1 MKKLVFTILI
11 LVSIVSSTFGQY
23 PSWFPEEF
31 KNKIFCGQFKSCC
44 TGFNT
49 VPFKLHSSEDGI
61 FLEINPGEK
70 FGRDEW
76 GQTVKLKYAIEKTEI
91 SDIFPWRKTYIL
103 KVSSSNETSDS
114 PLHPKYKLESISI
127 IVEAYNGQK
136 LTRDQERAAPRR
148 WESGIS
154 FNVRVPYYGSGGDF
168 ISIDQGCGTIKN
180 KRQLL
185 LEEKQRQERLAEEK
199 RQQELLKQ
207 KRQEIIAAIESK
219 IPNQILEASE
229 LFLKNK
235 STLMPL
241 NETAQK
247 TLDKLEKGLINHFAN
262 DTLKIALKPHS
273 FEKYYISTL
282 TAGSHVFRGNYN
294 NFNDPNP
301 SFPFTI
307 DYLAEIRK
315 ETKVKDIC
323 CDAYRPF
330 RIDFMVEVRDSILIE
345 TNYYSSNTK
354 KPVFLKDNL
363 EFYYKASSNLT
374 TLELEYN
381 AAIPKGWIEVVKT
394 YKYEKRLN
402 DYIES
407 ESEYKVSYRKVIL
420 KKEK

>member
-1 MKKLVFTILI
+1 MMFIIVFHVPNNISAQIGLKKNHILSAYNTIKL
-11 LVSIVSSTFGQY
+11 TANY
-23 PSWFPEEF
+23 PKTWSLSDYAVYSGNRDR
-31 KNKIFCGQFKSCC
+31 KCID
-44 TGFNT
+44 
-49 VPFKLHSSEDGI
+49 LAI
-61 FLEINPGEK
+61 IEINAK
-70 FGRDEW
+70 NVFGVPINSSFICYFIRGRMFWYSE
-76 GQTVKLKYAIEKTEI
+76 QPFEPSFVKLINQEKADRLIELAVDASLNIEKTI
-91 SDIFPWRKTYIL
+91 SREELCKSAKEEEEEMLRRK
-103 KVSSSNETSDS
+103 
-114 PLHPKYKLESISI
+114 
-127 IVEAYNGQK
+127 
-136 LTRDQERAAPRR
+136 QE
-148 WESGIS
+148 
-154 FNVRVPYYGSGGDF
+154 
-168 ISIDQGCGTIKN
+168 Q
-180 KRQLL
+180 
-185 LEEKQRQERLAEEK
+185 QRQERLAEEK

-247 TLDKLEKGLINHFAN
+247 TLDKLEKGLIDHFAN

-294 NFNDPNP
+294 DFNDPNP

-315 ETKVKDIC
+315 ATKVKDIC

-402 DYIES
+402 DFIES